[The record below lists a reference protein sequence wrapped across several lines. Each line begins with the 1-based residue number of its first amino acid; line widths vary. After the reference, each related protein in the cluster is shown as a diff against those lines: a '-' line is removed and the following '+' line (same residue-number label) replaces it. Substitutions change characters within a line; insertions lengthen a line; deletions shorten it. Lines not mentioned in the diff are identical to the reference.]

1 MHWLADWPANAIET
15 ELEAVADASRA
26 GIGRWHVDASV
37 LDRGIDRLAAHVAA
51 RRRIAPIGCRF
62 AKNRVDEGSLSM

>member
-1 MHWLADWPANAIET
+1 MHWLADWPADAVET

-26 GIGRWHVDASV
+26 GLSRWHADASV
-37 LDRGIDRLAAHVAA
+37 LDRDIDRLAAHVAA

-62 AKNRVDEGSLSM
+62 AKSRVDQGSPSM